1 MPTERSFPIAFRL
14 AAAVVAVVLLAFFV
28 PVAARVAN
36 AVTEDDVQQ
45 ARDDRKAARAEKRQL
60 FADLAAMQ
68 SELAA
73 VQARLAEA
81 SAQVEAADELLAETE
96 AELLAT
102 EQRLERTAR
111 RYDRIVAQ
119 LNDRITE
126 AFIEGPGS
134 SFGFLLGA
142 TSITDLSDRIEFV
155 DAVARS
161 DAGLAQEAENLRN
174 VLEADA
180 ARLED
185 LRRERERRA
194 AEAERHR
201 KQIAADLER
210 QEQLTAQIDAAHDEA
225 IADAEAA
232 DKDLRQ
238 LERELA
244 QQQSAFGGHS
254 GVPMPAGWEDV
265 LEVCPVG
272 SPRGFGDGFG
282 APRYVG
288 GYHPHRG
295 VDIVAPEGTPV
306 YAPFDGVAS
315 DASNLYGGTSVYV
328 SGKYGR
334 VYNAHLS
341 SIAKLGPVS
350 AGDVIGYVSSTG
362 LAGGSTPHDHFEFF
376 PNVMPSGWPTS
387 YYGYSQI
394 DGRLNPYP
402 MLVAACG

>member
-1 MPTERSFPIAFRL
+1 MPTERSFPIAFRVATAL
-14 AAAVVAVVLLAFFV
+14 VAVVLLALLA
-28 PVAARVAN
+28 PA
-36 AVTEDDVQQ
+36 
-45 ARDDRKAARAEKRQL
+45 AARAANDDPPTQAEVDAARDEKERL
-60 FADLAAMQ
+60 LDELGSMQ
-68 SELAA
+68 SELAE
-73 VQARLAEA
+73 VQGRLALA
-81 SAQVEAADELLAETE
+81 SAEVEAAEELLAETK

-102 EQRLERTAR
+102 QQRLERTIR
-111 RYDRIVAQ
+111 RYERIAGQ
-119 LNDRITE
+119 LNDRVAE

-134 SFGFLLGA
+134 SYGFLLGA

-174 VLEADA
+174 VLEADEAKLEELETAHEQQLAETEHQRDQVA
-180 ARLED
+180 AD
-185 LRRERERRA
+185 LRRQQELTVAIDAKADEA
-194 AEAERHR
+194 AEYAEELAIDR
-201 KQIAADLER
+201 R
-210 QEQLTAQIDAAHDEA
+210 QFL
-225 IADAEAA
+225 
-232 DKDLRQ
+232 
-238 LERELA
+238 RELA
-244 QQQSAFGGHS
+244 QQQDAYGGHS
-254 GVPMPAGWEDV
+254 SVPMPAGWENV
-265 LEVCPVG
+265 LQVCPVDV
-272 SPRGFGDGFG
+272 PRGYGDGFG

-295 VDIVAPEGTPV
+295 VDIVAPEGTKV

-328 SGKYGR
+328 DGKYGR

-362 LAGGSTPHDHFEFF
+362 IAGGSTPHDHFEFF
-376 PNVMPSGWPTS
+376 PNVMPSGWPVS

-402 MLVAACG
+402 LLVAACG